1 MYDFMG
7 YGYVST
13 LYATPGGAAV
23 VALIACLIF
32 GVVTFGL
39 YKWVNREP
47 QAPDTE
53 EHIGGAL
60 PR

>member
-7 YGYVST
+7 YVST
-13 LYATPGGAAV
+13 LWATPGGAAV
-23 VALIACLIF
+23 GALIAGLIF
-32 GVVTFGL
+32 FGVTFGL
-39 YKWVNREP
+39 GKWLNRER

-53 EHIGGAL
+53 ERIGRAQ

>member
-1 MYDFMG
+1 MR
-7 YGYVST
+7 GYVST

-23 VALIACLIF
+23 GALTACLIF

-39 YKWVNREP
+39 YKWVNRER

-53 EHIGGAL
+53 ERIGKAQ

>member
-1 MYDFMG
+1 MFDFM
-7 YGYVST
+7 GYVST
-13 LYATPGGAAV
+13 LYATPAGAAV
-23 VALIACLIF
+23 GAVIFCSIF

-39 YKWVNREP
+39 YKWVNRER

-53 EHIGGAL
+53 ERIGRAQ